1 MRWRTRKGGAPVC
14 ASEAPPDRPDSAL
27 VHESPMQ
34 PIILSAAVSGLC
46 AVVAALVAGWFS
58 HAAGR
63 RAGKAEFIVA
73 VQAAASEV
81 IARLREEID
90 RLTGRCE
97 AAEAACQAAKEHH
110 RACRDELDALWAEV
124 RAKPVPAY
132 VTPKPLRARRTRAAK
147 P

>member
-1 MRWRTRKGGAPVC
+1 
-14 ASEAPPDRPDSAL
+14 
-27 VHESPMQ
+27 MQ
-34 PIILSAAVSGLC
+34 PIVLSAASSGLC
-46 AVVAALVAGWFS
+46 AVAAALVAGVFS

-81 IARLREEID
+81 ITRLREEID

-97 AAEAACQAAKEHH
+97 AAEVRCEAAEEHH

-124 RAKPVPAY
+124 RAKPVPAD
-132 VTPKPLRARRTRAAK
+132 VNPKPARGRRPRTAK

>member
-1 MRWRTRKGGAPVC
+1 
-14 ASEAPPDRPDSAL
+14 
-27 VHESPMQ
+27 MQ
-34 PIILSAAVSGLC
+34 AVVLSAAISGVC
-46 AVVAALVAGWFS
+46 AVAAALVAGWFS

-63 RAGKAEFIVA
+63 RAGRSEFIVA

-90 RLTGRCE
+90 RLTGRCAAAEARCE
-97 AAEAACQAAKEHH
+97 AAENHH

-124 RAKPVPAY
+124 RKQPLPPYVDAKPLN
-132 VTPKPLRARRTRAAK
+132 PKPLRPRVRRKSSA

>member
-1 MRWRTRKGGAPVC
+1 
-14 ASEAPPDRPDSAL
+14 
-27 VHESPMQ
+27 MQ
-34 PIILSAAVSGLC
+34 PIVLSAAISGLC
-46 AVVAALVAGWFS
+46 AVGAALVAGWFS

-81 IARLREEID
+81 ITRLREEID

-97 AAEAACQAAKEHH
+97 AAEARCEAAEEHH

-124 RAKPVPAY
+124 RKQPLPAY
-132 VTPKPLRARRTRAAK
+132 VNPKPVRPRRGPKLR